1 VSDEDTDG
9 PIDVVATVGPLDV
22 TVAALR
28 EFLHRSG
35 AIRVAA
41 IVDLAPG
48 EGPALIDVAR
58 LEPTEVAMGG
68 QVVHMPHAIELDV
81 EVPELPDV
89 KQLPPFEVR
98 PEEGEVAGP
107 LGGMEHYGRA
117 VRGLAELL
125 GGRNVAMVQFE
136 TNDPDAPLGI
146 TARTGDPVVISIG
159 EDEYEMEPGW
169 PDAGPPPQPPD
180 AVA

>member
-1 VSDEDTDG
+1 MSEEDTEG

-48 EGPALIDVAR
+48 EGPALIDVGR

-68 QVVHMPHAIELDV
+68 QVVHLPHAIELDV
-81 EVPELPDV
+81 EVPELPEV

-98 PEEGEVAGP
+98 PLEGEVAGP

-117 VRGLAELL
+117 VRGLAQLL

-136 TNDPDAPLGI
+136 TSDPEHPLCL
-146 TARTGDPVVISIG
+146 TARTGDPIVVSIG

-169 PDAGPPPQPPD
+169 PDTAGPPSPPD